1 MTTRIRRSFP
11 SVFAHAGIAIVAIV
25 AGMLVDFSPAAPRQ
39 NVPATREVASGLA
52 RAGNQ
57 AVRPAASLSPQ
68 LAANYGKLPLGFE
81 PNEGQSD
88 GLVKFLSRGR
98 GYSLFL
104 TGNEA
109 VLTFQK
115 GASHQPNVRSVDPR
129 VPRQP
134 LVSGAAL
141 PGPLFLS
148 SLKENPESEV
158 EEPRDQRAGLAG
170 PSALSL
176 AGSRERSAVLRMRL
190 VGANANAAV
199 MGREELPGKS
209 NYFIGSDSKKWRMNV
224 PTFAKVNYHDVYPGV
239 DLVYYG
245 SQGGQLEYDFVLAP
259 GADPAA
265 ILFGLSG
272 GQREGGRQAA
282 AGGGTQNQPTSQP
295 KIQNVVSKID
305 ASGDLVVKIAGDE
318 VRFHKPVV
326 YQSAIEG
333 ARRTSDLGLRTA
345 VEGHYVLRAGN
356 QVGFEVASYDHSRP
370 LIIDP
375 VLSYST
381 FLDGDG
387 TDSLRGIAVDS
398 AGNAY
403 VTGWTTSADFPST
416 TGTLE
421 SANPGGT
428 VAYVSK
434 LNPTGTSLV
443 YSTFLG
449 DAGGSAQG
457 FAIAVDPLG
466 NAYITGATGA
476 PFPTT
481 VGAYK
486 TTISGTAAY
495 FVTKL
500 NATGSA
506 LVYSTFFG
514 PGSIEAIH
522 LAVDPAGNVYLT
534 GTTIPELAGG
544 NEYAGTFP
552 TTLGALEPS
561 APNPANFA
569 APAANS
575 IPAGYPAPNPCY
587 ESSQFCQTAFVTKL
601 NAAGSAL
608 VYSTYLGGYG
618 SDEGEAIAADSSG
631 NAYVTGDTTSYFW
644 PGDITGSPANGGNFP
659 TTAGAFQT
667 APPIPVPNCPNIS
680 GLPCYNG
687 QVLYLNSGFV
697 TKLNPTGS
705 LAYSTFLGNAAS
717 TTGVGATS
725 ALGIAADGSGNAY
738 ITGYTQSTNFPTMNP
753 LQGTCGSCSTGG
765 YNAFVTKLNA
775 AGSAPV
781 YSTFLGGNGG
791 DSGMAVAVDS
801 AGEAY
806 VTGRTTST
814 NFSTVNPFQA
824 TNQGGYLG
832 YDVFVSELNAAGS
845 ALVSSSYLGGSADD
859 SVAGIGV
866 DSSGNAYVAGQTYST
881 NFPTTP
887 GALQQTATAA
897 SCLEFPRG
905 YIPFSSFITIE
916 NGVGGQVLFGQMT
929 PAAYAALSSVPLPNE
944 PYRNGFCES
953 VEIYPGAYYQIA
965 VPTAQERAGN
975 FSDVGFQLTNPAT
988 QLPYLNNIISP
999 PTSTPS
1005 TFAWVINHPPNP
1017 PGYNDYVAKISVN
1030 SAVSPSLPTLAF
1042 GTGDVGVPGSV
1053 ATETVTN
1060 SGTDIL
1066 TISKVAIEGANA
1078 GDFAMSDDSCTGV
1091 NIKPTDTC
1099 SVSVLFTPSGT
1110 GSRSASLEFID
1121 NASNSPQTV
1130 ALTGTGLSFIAVT
1143 LGPTTA
1149 SVPLGHTD
1157 VFTST
1162 ITGTANL
1169 GLIWSVN
1176 GVVHG
1181 NAAQGTIT
1189 GCTTVAPWTC
1199 NYKAPPVDVPNPNP
1213 AVIKVASAADPA
1225 IFATATAT
1233 VTDHITVSVVPASA
1247 TLRLNE
1253 RRRIVTTHSNTSN
1266 TQVIWFVNGILNGNS
1281 AQGTLTACTA
1291 SSCLYTVPSAKIP
1304 SPNPVIIKV
1313 ESAADPTK
1321 FGTATIKVIP

>member
-1 MTTRIRRSFP
+1 MTRRIRRSFP
-11 SVFAHAGIAIVAIV
+11 SVFAYAAIAIGALV

-39 NVPATREVASGLA
+39 SVPATREIAGGFA
-52 RAGNQ
+52 RTGDQ
-57 AVRPAASLSPQ
+57 AARPAASPSSELV
-68 LAANYGKLPLGFE
+68 ANYGKLPLGFE

-141 PGPLFLS
+141 PGPLSLS
-148 SLKENPESEV
+148 ALKAKPESAAEKLGD
-158 EEPRDQRAGLAG
+158 RRAGLAG
-170 PSALSL
+170 PSALPL
-176 AGSRERSAVLRMRL
+176 AARRERSAVLRMRL
-190 VGANANAAV
+190 VGANASAAV
-199 MGREELPGKS
+199 VGREELPGKS
-209 NYFIGSDSKKWRMNV
+209 NYFIGSDPKNWRTNV
-224 PTFAKVNYHDVYPGV
+224 PTFAKVNYQNVYPGV

-272 GQREGGRQAA
+272 GQREGSRQA

-295 KIQNVVSKID
+295 KIQNVVSKIVP
-305 ASGDLVVKIAGDE
+305 SGDLVVKIDGDE

-326 YQSAIEG
+326 YQPAIEDSHRASDVG
-333 ARRTSDLGLRTA
+333 PRTP

-356 QVGFEVASYDHSRP
+356 QVGFEVAPYDHSRP

-387 TDSLRGIAVDS
+387 TDSLRGIVVDS

-403 VTGWTTSADFPST
+403 LTGSTTSADFPST
-416 TGTLE
+416 TGALE

-434 LNPTGTSLV
+434 LNPTGTALV

-457 FAIAVDPLG
+457 FAIAVDPSG
-466 NAYITGATGA
+466 NAYITGAA
-476 PFPTT
+476 SSPFPTT
-481 VGAYK
+481 AGAYK
-486 TTISGTAAY
+486 TTISGAAAY

-506 LVYSTFFG
+506 LVYSTYFG
-514 PGSIEAIH
+514 PGGIEAIH
-522 LAVDPAGNVYLT
+522 IAVDPAGNVYLT
-534 GTTIPELAGG
+534 GTTMPEQFAG
-544 NEYAGTFP
+544 NLYAGTFP
-552 TTLGALEPS
+552 TTSGALEPS
-561 APNPANFA
+561 PPNPANFV

-587 ESSQFCQTAFVTKL
+587 ESSEYCQTAFVTKL

-618 SDEGEAIAADSSG
+618 DDAGNAIAADSAG
-631 NAYVTGDTTSYFW
+631 NAYVTGTTSSYFW
-644 PGDITGSPANGGNFP
+644 PGDITGSVANGGNFP
-659 TTAGAFQT
+659 TTAGAFQAT
-667 APPIPVPNCPNIS
+667 PPIPLPNCPNIS

-687 QVLYLNSGFV
+687 QVLYLNTGFV

-705 LAYSTFLGNAAS
+705 LVYSTFLGNAAS

-725 ALGIAADGSGNAY
+725 AMGIAADGSGDAY
-738 ITGYTQSTNFPTMNP
+738 ITGYTQSTNFPTVNP
-753 LQGTCGSCSTGG
+753 LQGTCGSCGTGG

-775 AGSAPV
+775 AGSALV

-791 DSGMAVAVDS
+791 DSGWAVAVDS

-814 NFSTVNPFQA
+814 NFPTVNPFQA
-824 TNQGGYLG
+824 TNQGGYFG

-845 ALVSSSYLGGSADD
+845 ALVSSSYLGGSEDD
-859 SVAGIGV
+859 AVAGIGL

-905 YIPFSSFITIE
+905 YIPFTSIITIE

-944 PYRNGFCES
+944 PYRIGFCES

-965 VPTAQERAGN
+965 VPTAQERVGN

-988 QLPYLNNIISP
+988 SLPYLNNIIIP
-999 PTSTPS
+999 PTSTPG

-1030 SAVSPSLPTLAF
+1030 SGVSLLSVSLPF
-1042 GTGDVGVPGSV
+1042 GTENVGVPSSPLT
-1053 ATETVTN
+1053 ATVTN

-1066 TISKVAIEGANA
+1066 TISKVAIEGTNA
-1078 GDFAMSDDSCTGV
+1078 GDFATSADTCTGAS
-1091 NIKPTDTC
+1091 IKPTDSCTLN
-1099 SVSVLFTPSGT
+1099 VAFTPTGAGT
-1110 GSRSASLEFID
+1110 RSASLEFFD

-1130 ALTGTGLSFIAVT
+1130 GLTGTGFSAIAVT

-1149 SVPLGHTD
+1149 SVPLGHTT

-1162 ITGTANL
+1162 ITGTASL
-1169 GLIWSVN
+1169 GLIWSVY
-1176 GVVHG
+1176 GVVNG

-1189 GCTTVAPWTC
+1189 GCTRVAPWTC
-1199 NYKAPPVDVPNPNP
+1199 TYKAPPVDVPSPNP
-1213 AVIKVASAADPA
+1213 AVIKVASAAEPA
-1225 IFATATAT
+1225 IFATANVT
-1233 VTDHITVSVVPASA
+1233 VTDNIKVTVVPASA

-1266 TQVIWFVNGILNGNS
+1266 TQLFWYVNGILNGNS

-1304 SPNPVIIKV
+1304 APNPVIIKV